1 MIDKDIYQFQVSKS
15 LKLASKGL
23 FKFSLIVLVISNLIS
38 PTIRQS
44 HPNNTLIAACV
55 LPYHTNSVDDYIK
68 ESQALITKS
77 NVLIWPESVANVSN
91 DEERLELIKKVQK
104 ILHNNQHAYIGV
116 TLKQKRSKKLST
128 NEILW
133 INYDGVEWEYQ
144 KKYVVPCMYPY
155 KLLKKQIHI

>member
-1 MIDKDIYQFQVSKS
+1 MC
-15 LKLASKGL
+15 L
-23 FKFSLIVLVISNLIS
+23 
-38 PTIRQS
+38 TI
-44 HPNNTLIAACV
+44 
-55 LPYHTNSVDDYIK
+55 PYSVDDYIK